1 MSGIVIRYQFSGD
14 ESAWREAVDAF
25 VSAIDNDPRAA
36 GNFHYTVTSV
46 GDGATRIHIGRWD
59 SEETLKHVQS
69 QEYFSEFAA
78 AVKAFA
84 GDSLDAQRVS
94 IVSETG

>member
-1 MSGIVIRYQFSGD
+1 MFGIVIRYQFQGD
-14 ESAWREAVDAF
+14 ENDWRQAVDAF
-25 VSAIDNDPRAA
+25 VDAIDNDPQAA
-36 GNFHYTVTSV
+36 GRFHYAVTNV

-69 QEYFSEFAA
+69 QEYFSAFAT
-78 AVKAFA
+78 AVKSFA

-94 IVSETG
+94 VVAETD